1 LISSGSS
8 TSHKV
13 TWRTAAVVLGAPVA
27 VLSGMQLI
35 LPALPVIQADLALSE
50 TQISLVSTVYLLP
63 GVLLAV
69 PAGLLGDRIGR
80 RLMFGWSLI
89 LFGVAGV
96 LLFVRNDFPFLLGG
110 RFLQGFAF
118 AVILP
123 LTITMIG
130 ELWRNQG
137 QLRNQ
142 GMRVVGMNI
151 ANVVWPLIGGVVA
164 MMMWQLAFLFQAL
177 ALPLGVAAL
186 MVLPDDSRSFRKPN
200 DRVRV
205 KLLQMMRTRRALAVE
220 FTAFLRFVVR
230 FGFLTYGP
238 ILLVSYQGFSPFE
251 TGLVIGVAAFMAT
264 VSAGMTGAIAR
275 RVPPSRL
282 LQLTAAGMAGGL
294 ALLSV
299 GGMGAWVGPVLYGFS
314 DGVFAVVHSG
324 FMTEAVPASVRAA
337 FVATTGAIKN
347 LGKFLAPTLVVVLL
361 GVFRLDAVFLVLSV
375 VVVSMI
381 PMARLLR
388 DLDTGLGP
396 DALEG
401 S

>member
-1 LISSGSS
+1 
-8 TSHKV
+8 
-13 TWRTAAVVLGAPVA
+13 
-27 VLSGMQLI
+27 
-35 LPALPVIQADLALSE
+35 
-50 TQISLVSTVYLLP
+50 
-63 GVLLAV
+63 
-69 PAGLLGDRIGR
+69 
-80 RLMFGWSLI
+80 MFGWSLI

>member
-1 LISSGSS
+1 MD
-8 TSHKV
+8 
-13 TWRTAAVVLGAPVA
+13 WRTATVVLGAPIA

-35 LPALPVIQADLALSE
+35 LPALPVIQADLGLSE
-50 TQISLVSTVYLLP
+50 AQISLVSSVYLLP
-63 GVLLAV
+63 GVLLAI

-80 RLMFGWSLI
+80 RLLFGWSLI
-89 LFGVAGV
+89 LFGAAG
-96 LLFVRNDFPFLLGG
+96 LFLWVRNDFSSLLGG
-110 RFLQGFAF
+110 RFLQGLAF
-118 AVILP
+118 AAILP

-130 ELWRNQG
+130 ELWRSQG

-142 GMRVVGMNI
+142 GMRVVGMNV

-164 MMMWQLAFLFQAL
+164 VTIWQFAFLFQSL

-186 MVLPDDSRSFRKPN
+186 MVLPDDSRSLSSTHG
-200 DRVRV
+200 RVRV
-205 KLLQMMRTRRALAVE
+205 KLIKMMRTRRAVAVE
-220 FTAFLRFVVR
+220 YTAFLRFVVR

-251 TGLVIGVAAFMAT
+251 TGLVIGAAAFMAT
-264 VSAGMTGAIAR
+264 VAAGITGAIAR
-275 RVPPSRL
+275 RVRPSRL
-282 LQLTAAGMAGGL
+282 LQLGAIGMASGL

-299 GGMGAWVGPVLYGFS
+299 GGAGAWAGPLLYGFA

-347 LGKFLAPTLVVVLL
+347 IGKFLAPTLVVVLL
-361 GVFRLDAVFLVLSV
+361 SVFRLDAVFLVLSLLV
-375 VVVSMI
+375 ASMI
-381 PMARLLR
+381 PMARALR
-388 DLDTGLGP
+388 DLDRGLQP
-396 DALEG
+396 VAEV